1 MDLLQM
7 NKSFLKYILFAAV
20 ALAVVSS
27 CATRR
32 KLMNL
37 VNASDSTATVQLAL
51 AKEADYL
58 PEMKNDLSASRDTL
72 TVKDDDGREFLLMK
86 AVKDEETGEMVAT
99 EVIEAAKVTA
109 RFRNVAERHGKVDL
123 AFQIMVPPSMMDTK
137 WQLRFYPD
145 MFVMGDSLRLEP
157 VIITGRDYRKA
168 QLRGYE
174 LYDKFLAKIVQ
185 DTTKFIDIEQL
196 EIFLQ
201 RNIPQLY
208 AFKSDSSYVDESRFN
223 TVYGVSQ
230 RQAVEHY
237 TNKVARRIN
246 ERRKNKREA
255 MYAKYVKVP
264 IVTEGIR
271 LDSVVVNTDGDFVYY
286 YVQTINTRPKLRKV
300 DVKLSGE
307 IFESDKRIYTI
318 PVTEPLTFY
327 ISSIS
332 AFVDNTEKYL
342 TKVIERRATA
352 NTECRID
359 FEAGKSEIKMDY
371 ADNAYEINMI
381 SKTIASLLENKD
393 FDLDSIIVRAT
404 ASPEG
409 RFTLNSSLAQKR
421 SEAVSSY
428 FSKYIEA
435 YKDSLRQEAGFSMSF
450 NGEEQKIVAAEKPV
464 DIRFTPRC
472 IPENWDD
479 LDALVDKDVVMNPD
493 QKSDYFNVRSES
505 NPDVREARMKNQAYY
520 RYMKETLYPKL
531 RTVKF
536 NCYLHRKGMIKDTVH
551 TTVLDST
558 YMRGVQELRDMN
570 YAEALALLIPYD
582 DFNTA
587 VAYVGMDRNVNAMR
601 ILSKLEKTAQVNYL
615 MAILYSRSGDFNNA
629 VQHYVTS
636 CRQNPSYRFRGN
648 LDPEIS
654 VLIKQYGLNSEENDR
669 IFD

>member
-1 MDLLQM
+1 M

-157 VIITGRDYRKA
+157 VIITGGGYRKA

-208 AFKSDSSYVDESRFN
+208 AFKSDSSYVDESQFN
-223 TVYGVSQ
+223 SVYGVSQ

-421 SEAVSSY
+421 SEAVSAY

-493 QKSDYFNVRSES
+493 QKSDYFSVRSES

>member
-1 MDLLQM
+1 M
-7 NKSFLKYILFAAV
+7 NKNFLKYLLFAAV

-157 VIITGRDYRKA
+157 VIITGGGYRKA

-174 LYDKFLAKIVQ
+174 LYDKFLAKIVK
-185 DTTKFIDIEQL
+185 DTTVFIDIEQL

-493 QKSDYFNVRSES
+493 QKSDYFSVRSES

-551 TTVLDST
+551 TTVLDSV
-558 YMRGVQELRDMN
+558 YMRGVQELKDMN
-570 YAEALALLIPYD
+570 YAEALALLSPYD

-587 VAYVGMDRNVNAMR
+587 VAYVGMDRNLNAMR

-615 MAILYSRSGDFNNA
+615 LAILYSRSGDFNNA

-636 CRQNPSYRFRGN
+636 VRQNPSYRFRGN

>member
-1 MDLLQM
+1 M

-157 VIITGRDYRKA
+157 VIITGGGYRKA

>member
-1 MDLLQM
+1 M

-157 VIITGRDYRKA
+157 VIITGGDYRKA

-208 AFKSDSSYVDESRFN
+208 AFKSDSSYVDESQFN

-246 ERRKNKREA
+246 ERRKSKREA

>member
-1 MDLLQM
+1 M

-58 PEMKNDLSASRDTL
+58 PEMKNNLSASRDTL

-409 RFTLNSSLAQKR
+409 TFTLNSSLAQKR
-421 SEAVSSY
+421 SEAVSAY

>member
-1 MDLLQM
+1 M
-7 NKSFLKYILFAAV
+7 NKSFLKYLLFAAV

-157 VIITGRDYRKA
+157 VIITGGGYRKA

-421 SEAVSSY
+421 SEAVSAY

-472 IPENWDD
+472 IPEYWDD
-479 LDALVDKDVVMNPD
+479 LDAIVDKVVVMNPD

-587 VAYVGMDRNVNAMR
+587 VAYVGMDRNVNSMR

>member
-1 MDLLQM
+1 M

-157 VIITGRDYRKA
+157 VIITGGDYRKA

-450 NGEEQKIVAAEKPV
+450 NGEEQKVEAAEKPV

-669 IFD
+669 IFE

>member
-1 MDLLQM
+1 M

-157 VIITGRDYRKA
+157 VIITGGGYRKA

-371 ADNAYEINMI
+371 ADNAHEINMI

>member
-1 MDLLQM
+1 M

-157 VIITGRDYRKA
+157 VIITGGGYRKA
-168 QLRGYE
+168 QIRGYE

-223 TVYGVSQ
+223 SVYGVSQ

-409 RFTLNSSLAQKR
+409 TFTLNSSLAQKR
-421 SEAVSSY
+421 SEAVSAY

-493 QKSDYFNVRSES
+493 QKSDYFSVRSES

-570 YAEALALLIPYD
+570 YAEALALLSPYD

-615 MAILYSRSGDFNNA
+615 MAILYSRSGDLNNA

>member
-1 MDLLQM
+1 M

-58 PEMKNDLSASRDTL
+58 PEMKNNLSASRDTL

-421 SEAVSSY
+421 SEAVSAY

>member
-1 MDLLQM
+1 M
-7 NKSFLKYILFAAV
+7 NKNFLKYLLFAAV

-58 PEMKNDLSASRDTL
+58 PEMKNNLSASRDTL

-157 VIITGRDYRKA
+157 VIITGGGYRKA

-174 LYDKFLAKIVQ
+174 LYDKFLAKIVK
-185 DTTKFIDIEQL
+185 DTTVFIDIEQL

-409 RFTLNSSLAQKR
+409 TFTLNSSLAQKR
-421 SEAVSSY
+421 SEAVSAY

-615 MAILYSRSGDFNNA
+615 MAILYSRSGDLNNA

-636 CRQNPSYRFRGN
+636 CHQNPSYRFRGN

>member
-1 MDLLQM
+1 M
-7 NKSFLKYILFAAV
+7 NKNFLKYLLFAAV

-58 PEMKNDLSASRDTL
+58 PEMKNNLSASRDTL

-157 VIITGRDYRKA
+157 VIITGGGYRKA

-174 LYDKFLAKIVQ
+174 LYDKFLAKIVK
-185 DTTKFIDIEQL
+185 DTTVFIDIEQL

-421 SEAVSSY
+421 SEAVSAY
-428 FSKYIEA
+428 FSNYIEA

-493 QKSDYFNVRSES
+493 QKSDYFSVRSES

-615 MAILYSRSGDFNNA
+615 MAILYSRSGDLNNA

>member
-1 MDLLQM
+1 M

-271 LDSVVVNTDGDFVYY
+271 LDSVVVNTDGEFVYY

-371 ADNAYEINMI
+371 ADNACEINMI

-493 QKSDYFNVRSES
+493 QKSDYFSVRSES

>member
-1 MDLLQM
+1 M
-7 NKSFLKYILFAAV
+7 NKSFLKYLLFAAV

-58 PEMKNDLSASRDTL
+58 PEMKNNLSASRDTL

-157 VIITGRDYRKA
+157 VIITGGGYRKA

-208 AFKSDSSYVDESRFN
+208 AFKSDSSYVDESQFN

>member
-1 MDLLQM
+1 M

-157 VIITGRDYRKA
+157 VIITGGGYRKA

-208 AFKSDSSYVDESRFN
+208 AFKSDSSYVDESQFN
-223 TVYGVSQ
+223 SVYGVSQ

>member
-1 MDLLQM
+1 M
-7 NKSFLKYILFAAV
+7 NKNFLKYLLFAAV

-58 PEMKNDLSASRDTL
+58 PEMKNNLSASRDTL

-157 VIITGRDYRKA
+157 VIITGGGYRKA

-174 LYDKFLAKIVQ
+174 LYDKFLAKIVK
-185 DTTKFIDIEQL
+185 DTTVFIDIEQL

>member
-1 MDLLQM
+1 M

-208 AFKSDSSYVDESRFN
+208 AFKSDSSYVDESQFN

-493 QKSDYFNVRSES
+493 QKSDYFSVRSES

>member
-1 MDLLQM
+1 MK
-7 NKSFLKYILFAAV
+7 NRFLKCIFVAVV
-20 ALAVVSS
+20 ALSVVSS

-32 KLMNL
+32 KLANL
-37 VNASDSTATVQLAL
+37 MSEDSTANVQLAL
-51 AKEADYL
+51 ANEADYL
-58 PEMKNDLSASRDTL
+58 PEMKNDLKASRDTL

-99 EVIEAAKVTA
+99 EVIDAAKVTA

-145 MFVMGDSLRLEP
+145 MFVMEDSLRLDP
-157 VIITGRDYRKA
+157 VIITGGDYRKA
-168 QLRGYE
+168 QLRGYQ
-174 LYDKFLAKIVQ
+174 LYDKFLSKIIQ
-185 DTTKFIDIEQL
+185 DTTKFIDLEQL

-208 AFKSDSSYVDESRFN
+208 AFKSDTSFVDENQFN
-223 TVYGVSQ
+223 SVYGVSQ

-237 TNKVARRIN
+237 TNKVARNIN
-246 ERRKNKREA
+246 ERRKSKRDA
-255 MYAKYVKVP
+255 MYAKYVRVP

-271 LDSVVVNTDGDFVYY
+271 LDSVVVNTEGEFVYY

-307 IFESDKRIYTI
+307 IFESDKRIYNI

-359 FEAGKSEIKMDY
+359 FEAGKSVIKTDY
-371 ADNAYEINMI
+371 AENAYEINMI
-381 SKTIASLLENKD
+381 SRTIASLLENKD

-409 RFTLNSSLAQKR
+409 SFTLNSSLAQKR
-421 SEAVSSY
+421 SEAVSAY
-428 FSKYIEA
+428 FSKYIES
-435 YKDSLRQEAGFSMSF
+435 YKDSLKREAGFSMSF
-450 NGEEQKIVAAEKPV
+450 NGEEQKVEAAEKPV

-493 QKSDYFNVRSES
+493 QKSDYFSIRAES
-505 NPDVREARMKNQAYY
+505 NPDVRESKMKNQAYY

-669 IFD
+669 IFE

>member
-1 MDLLQM
+1 M

-58 PEMKNDLSASRDTL
+58 PEMKNNLSASRDTL

-157 VIITGRDYRKA
+157 VIITGGGYRKA

-174 LYDKFLAKIVQ
+174 LYDKFLAKIVK
-185 DTTKFIDIEQL
+185 DTTVFIDIEQL

-208 AFKSDSSYVDESRFN
+208 AFKSDTSYVDESRFN

-246 ERRKNKREA
+246 ERRKSKREA

-409 RFTLNSSLAQKR
+409 TFTLNSSLAQKR
-421 SEAVSSY
+421 SEAVSAY

-493 QKSDYFNVRSES
+493 QKSDYFSVRSES

-570 YAEALALLIPYD
+570 YAEALALLSPYD

-615 MAILYSRSGDFNNA
+615 MAILYSRSGDLNNA

>member
-1 MDLLQM
+1 M

-157 VIITGRDYRKA
+157 VIITGGGYRKA

-464 DIRFTPRC
+464 DIRFTARC

>member
-1 MDLLQM
+1 MK
-7 NKSFLKYILFAAV
+7 NRFLKYIFIAVV
-20 ALAVVSS
+20 ALSVVSS

-32 KLMNL
+32 KLANL
-37 VNASDSTATVQLAL
+37 MSEDSTANVQLAL
-51 AKEADYL
+51 ANEADYL
-58 PEMKNDLSASRDTL
+58 PEMKNDLKASRDTL

-99 EVIEAAKVTA
+99 EVIDAAKVTA

-145 MFVMGDSLRLEP
+145 MFVMEDSLRLDP
-157 VIITGRDYRKA
+157 VIITGGDYRKA
-168 QLRGYE
+168 QLRGYQ
-174 LYDKFLAKIVQ
+174 LYDKFLSKIIQ
-185 DTTKFIDIEQL
+185 DTTKFIDLEQL

-208 AFKSDSSYVDESRFN
+208 AFKSDTSFVDENQFN
-223 TVYGVSQ
+223 SVYGVSQ

-237 TNKVARRIN
+237 TNKVARNIN
-246 ERRKNKREA
+246 ERRKSKRDA
-255 MYAKYVKVP
+255 MYAKYVRVP

-271 LDSVVVNTDGDFVYY
+271 LDSVVVNTEGEFVYY

-307 IFESDKRIYTI
+307 IFEGDKRIYNI

-359 FEAGKSEIKMDY
+359 FEAGKSVIKTDY
-371 ADNAYEINMI
+371 AENAYEINMI
-381 SKTIASLLENKD
+381 SRTIASLLENKD

-409 RFTLNSSLAQKR
+409 SFTLNSSLAQKR
-421 SEAVSSY
+421 SEAVSAY
-428 FSKYIEA
+428 FSKYIES
-435 YKDSLRQEAGFSMSF
+435 YKDSLKREAGFSMSF
-450 NGEEQKIVAAEKPV
+450 NGEEQKVEAAEKPV

-493 QKSDYFNVRSES
+493 QKSDYFSIRAES
-505 NPDVREARMKNQAYY
+505 NPDVRESKMKNQAYY

-551 TTVLDST
+551 TTVLDSV
-558 YMRGVQELRDMN
+558 YMRGVQELKDMN
-570 YAEALALLIPYD
+570 YAEALALLSPYD

-587 VAYVGMDRNVNAMR
+587 VAYVGMDRNLNAMR

-615 MAILYSRSGDFNNA
+615 LAILYSRSGDFNNA

-636 CRQNPSYRFRGN
+636 VRQNPSYRFRGN

-669 IFD
+669 IFE

>member
-1 MDLLQM
+1 MK
-7 NKSFLKYILFAAV
+7 NRFLKYIFIAVV
-20 ALAVVSS
+20 ALSVVSS

-32 KLMNL
+32 KLANL
-37 VNASDSTATVQLAL
+37 MSEDSTANVQLAL
-51 AKEADYL
+51 ANEADYL
-58 PEMKNDLSASRDTL
+58 PEMKNDLKASRDTL

-99 EVIEAAKVTA
+99 EVIDAAKVTA

-145 MFVMGDSLRLEP
+145 MFVMEDSLRLDP
-157 VIITGRDYRKA
+157 VIITGGDYRKA
-168 QLRGYE
+168 QLRGYQ
-174 LYDKFLAKIVQ
+174 LYDKFLSKIIQ
-185 DTTKFIDIEQL
+185 DTTKFIDLEQL

-208 AFKSDSSYVDESRFN
+208 AFKSDTSFVDENQFN
-223 TVYGVSQ
+223 SVYGVSQ

-237 TNKVARRIN
+237 TNKVARNIN
-246 ERRKNKREA
+246 ERRKSKRDA
-255 MYAKYVKVP
+255 MYAKYVRVP

-271 LDSVVVNTDGDFVYY
+271 LDSVVVNTEGEFVYY

-307 IFESDKRIYTI
+307 IFESDKRIYNI

-359 FEAGKSEIKMDY
+359 FEAGKSVIKTDY
-371 ADNAYEINMI
+371 AENAYEINMI
-381 SKTIASLLENKD
+381 SRTIASLLENKD

-409 RFTLNSSLAQKR
+409 SFTLNSSLAQKR
-421 SEAVSSY
+421 SEAVSAY
-428 FSKYIEA
+428 FSKYIES
-435 YKDSLRQEAGFSMSF
+435 YKDSLKREAGFSMSF
-450 NGEEQKIVAAEKPV
+450 NGEEQKIEAAEKPV

-493 QKSDYFNVRSES
+493 QKSDYFSIRAES
-505 NPDVREARMKNQAYY
+505 NPDVRESKMKNQAYY

-551 TTVLDST
+551 TTVLDSV
-558 YMRGVQELRDMN
+558 YMRGVQELKDMN
-570 YAEALALLIPYD
+570 YAEALALLSPYD

-587 VAYVGMDRNVNAMR
+587 VAYVGMDRNLNAMR

-615 MAILYSRSGDFNNA
+615 LAILYSRSGDFNNA

-636 CRQNPSYRFRGN
+636 VRQNPSYRFRGN

-669 IFD
+669 IFE

>member
-1 MDLLQM
+1 M
-7 NKSFLKYILFAAV
+7 NKNFLKYLLFAAV

-58 PEMKNDLSASRDTL
+58 PEMKNNLSASRDTL

-157 VIITGRDYRKA
+157 VIITGGGYRKA

-174 LYDKFLAKIVQ
+174 LYDKFLAKIVK
-185 DTTKFIDIEQL
+185 DTTVFIDIEQL

-493 QKSDYFNVRSES
+493 QKSDYFSVRSES

-615 MAILYSRSGDFNNA
+615 MAILYSRSGDLNNA

>member
-1 MDLLQM
+1 M
-7 NKSFLKYILFAAV
+7 NKSFLKYLLFAAV

-208 AFKSDSSYVDESRFN
+208 AFKSDSSYVDESQFN
-223 TVYGVSQ
+223 SVYGVSQ

>member
-1 MDLLQM
+1 MK
-7 NKSFLKYILFAAV
+7 NRFLKCIFVAVV
-20 ALAVVSS
+20 ALSVVSS

-32 KLMNL
+32 KLANL
-37 VNASDSTATVQLAL
+37 MSEDSTANVQLAL
-51 AKEADYL
+51 ANEADYL
-58 PEMKNDLSASRDTL
+58 PEMKNDLKASRDTL

-99 EVIEAAKVTA
+99 EVIDAAKVTA

-145 MFVMGDSLRLEP
+145 MFVMEDSLRLDP
-157 VIITGRDYRKA
+157 VIITGGDYRKA
-168 QLRGYE
+168 QLRGYQ
-174 LYDKFLAKIVQ
+174 LYDKFLSKIIQ
-185 DTTKFIDIEQL
+185 DTTKFIDLEQL

-208 AFKSDSSYVDESRFN
+208 AFKSDTSFVDENQFN
-223 TVYGVSQ
+223 SVYGVSQ

-237 TNKVARRIN
+237 TNKVARNIN
-246 ERRKNKREA
+246 ERRKSKRDA
-255 MYAKYVKVP
+255 MYAKYVRVP

-271 LDSVVVNTDGDFVYY
+271 LDSVVVNTEGEFVYY

-307 IFESDKRIYTI
+307 IFESDKRIYNI

-359 FEAGKSEIKMDY
+359 FEAGKSVIKTDY
-371 ADNAYEINMI
+371 AENAYEINMI
-381 SKTIASLLENKD
+381 SRTIASLLENKD

-409 RFTLNSSLAQKR
+409 SFTLNSSLAQKR
-421 SEAVSSY
+421 SEAVSAY
-428 FSKYIEA
+428 FSKYIES
-435 YKDSLRQEAGFSMSF
+435 YKDSLKREAGFSMSF
-450 NGEEQKIVAAEKPV
+450 NGEEQKVEAAEKPV

-493 QKSDYFNVRSES
+493 QKSDYFSIRAES
-505 NPDVREARMKNQAYY
+505 NPDVRESKMKNQAYY

-551 TTVLDST
+551 TTVLDSV
-558 YMRGVQELRDMN
+558 YMRGVQELKDMN
-570 YAEALALLIPYD
+570 YAEALALLSPYD

-587 VAYVGMDRNVNAMR
+587 VAYVGMDRNLNAMR

-615 MAILYSRSGDFNNA
+615 LAIVSEAISTL
-629 VQHYVTS
+629 
-636 CRQNPSYRFRGN
+636 RF
-648 LDPEIS
+648 PC
-654 VLIKQYGLNSEENDR
+654 
-669 IFD
+669 

>member
-1 MDLLQM
+1 MK
-7 NKSFLKYILFAAV
+7 NRFLKYIFIAVV
-20 ALAVVSS
+20 ALSVVSS

-32 KLMNL
+32 KLANL
-37 VNASDSTATVQLAL
+37 MSEDSTANVQLAL
-51 AKEADYL
+51 ANEADYL
-58 PEMKNDLSASRDTL
+58 PEMKNDLKASRDTL

-99 EVIEAAKVTA
+99 EVIDAAKVTA

-145 MFVMGDSLRLEP
+145 MFVMEDSLRLDP
-157 VIITGRDYRKA
+157 VIITGGDYRKA
-168 QLRGYE
+168 QLRGYQ
-174 LYDKFLAKIVQ
+174 LYDKFLSKIIQ
-185 DTTKFIDIEQL
+185 DTTKFIDLEQL

-208 AFKSDSSYVDESRFN
+208 AFKSDTSFVDENQFN
-223 TVYGVSQ
+223 SVYGVSQ

-237 TNKVARRIN
+237 TNKVARNIN
-246 ERRKNKREA
+246 ERRKSKRDA
-255 MYAKYVKVP
+255 MYAKYVRVP

-271 LDSVVVNTDGDFVYY
+271 LDSVVVNTEGEFVYY

-307 IFESDKRIYTI
+307 IFESDKRIYNI

-359 FEAGKSEIKMDY
+359 FEAGKSVIKTDY
-371 ADNAYEINMI
+371 AENAYEINMI
-381 SKTIASLLENKD
+381 SRTIASLLENKD

-409 RFTLNSSLAQKR
+409 SFTLNSSLAQKR
-421 SEAVSSY
+421 SEAVSAY
-428 FSKYIEA
+428 FSKYIES
-435 YKDSLRQEAGFSMSF
+435 YKDSLKREAGFSMSF
-450 NGEEQKIVAAEKPV
+450 NGEEQKVEAAEKPV

-479 LDALVDKDVVMNPD
+479 LDALVDKDMVMNPD
-493 QKSDYFNVRSES
+493 QKSDYFSIRAES
-505 NPDVREARMKNQAYY
+505 NPDVRESKMKNQAYY

-551 TTVLDST
+551 TTVLDSV
-558 YMRGVQELRDMN
+558 YMRGVQELKDMN
-570 YAEALALLIPYD
+570 YAEALALLSPYD

-587 VAYVGMDRNVNAMR
+587 VAYVGMDRNLNAMR

-615 MAILYSRSGDFNNA
+615 LAILYSRSGDFNNA

-636 CRQNPSYRFRGN
+636 VRQNPSYRFRGN

-669 IFD
+669 IFE

>member
-1 MDLLQM
+1 M
-7 NKSFLKYILFAAV
+7 NKNFLKYLLFAAV

-58 PEMKNDLSASRDTL
+58 PEMKNNLSASRDTL

-157 VIITGRDYRKA
+157 VIITGGDYRKA

-421 SEAVSSY
+421 SEAVSAY

>member
-1 MDLLQM
+1 M
-7 NKSFLKYILFAAV
+7 NKRFLNYILFV
-20 ALAVVSS
+20 TLALTFINS

-37 VNASDSTATVQLAL
+37 INATDSTANVQLAL

-58 PEMKNDLSASRDTL
+58 PEMKNDLNASRDTL

-145 MFVMGDSLRLEP
+145 MFVMEDSLRLDP
-157 VIITGRDYRKA
+157 VIITGSDYRKA
-168 QLRGYE
+168 QLRGYQ
-174 LYDKFLAKIVQ
+174 LYDKFLSKIVQ
-185 DTTKFIDIEQL
+185 DSTKFIDIEQL

-208 AFKSDSSYVDESRFN
+208 AFKSDTSYVDESQFN
-223 TVYGVSQ
+223 SVYGVSQ

-237 TNKVARRIN
+237 TNKVARNLN
-246 ERRKNKREA
+246 ERRKNKRDA

-271 LDSVVVNTDGDFVYY
+271 LDSVVVNTDGEFVYY

-300 DVKLSGE
+300 DIKLSGE

-342 TKVIERRATA
+342 TKVVERRATA

-359 FEAGKSEIKMDY
+359 FEAGKSDIKLDY

-381 SKTIASLLENKD
+381 SKTMASLLENKD

-409 RFTLNSSLAQKR
+409 TFTLNNTLAQKR
-421 SEAVSSY
+421 SEAVSKY
-428 FSKYIEA
+428 FSKYIES
-435 YKDSLRQEAGFSMSF
+435 YKDSLKQEAGFAMSF
-450 NGEEQKIVAAEKPV
+450 NGEEQKIEAAEKPV

-479 LDALVDKDVVMNPD
+479 LDALVENDVVMNPD
-493 QKSDYFNVRSES
+493 QKSDYFSIRAES
-505 NPDVREARMKNQAYY
+505 NPDVREAKMKKQAYY

-551 TTVLDST
+551 TTVLDSV

-570 YAEALALLIPYD
+570 YAEALALLSPYD

-587 VAYVGMDRNVNAMR
+587 VAYVGVDRNLNAMR

-654 VLIKQYGLNSEENDR
+654 VLIKQYGLNSEENDH

>member
-1 MDLLQM
+1 M
-7 NKSFLKYILFAAV
+7 

-157 VIITGRDYRKA
+157 VIITGGGYRKA

-174 LYDKFLAKIVQ
+174 LYDKFLAKIVK
-185 DTTKFIDIEQL
+185 DTTVFIDIEQL

-409 RFTLNSSLAQKR
+409 TFTLNSSLAQKR
-421 SEAVSSY
+421 SEAVSAY

-615 MAILYSRSGDFNNA
+615 MAILYSRSGDLNNA

>member
-1 MDLLQM
+1 M

-157 VIITGRDYRKA
+157 VIITGGDYRKA

-208 AFKSDSSYVDESRFN
+208 AFKSDSSYVDESQFN
-223 TVYGVSQ
+223 SVYGVSQ

-409 RFTLNSSLAQKR
+409 TFTLNSSLAQKR

>member
-1 MDLLQM
+1 M

-157 VIITGRDYRKA
+157 VIITGGDYRKA

-409 RFTLNSSLAQKR
+409 TFTLNSSLAQKR
-421 SEAVSSY
+421 SEAVSAY

-493 QKSDYFNVRSES
+493 QKSDYFSVRSES

>member
-1 MDLLQM
+1 M
-7 NKSFLKYILFAAV
+7 NKNFLKYLLFAAV

-58 PEMKNDLSASRDTL
+58 PEMKNNLSASRDTL

-157 VIITGRDYRKA
+157 VIITGGGYRKA

-174 LYDKFLAKIVQ
+174 LYDKFLAKIVK
-185 DTTKFIDIEQL
+185 DTTVFIDIEQL

-421 SEAVSSY
+421 SEAVSAY

>member
-1 MDLLQM
+1 MK
-7 NKSFLKYILFAAV
+7 NRFLKCIFVAVV
-20 ALAVVSS
+20 ALSVVSS

-32 KLMNL
+32 KLANL
-37 VNASDSTATVQLAL
+37 MSEDSTANVQLAL
-51 AKEADYL
+51 ANEADYL
-58 PEMKNDLSASRDTL
+58 PEMKNDLKASRDTL

-99 EVIEAAKVTA
+99 EVIDAAKVTA

-137 WQLRFYPD
+137 WQLRFYPY
-145 MFVMGDSLRLEP
+145 MFVMEDSLRLDP
-157 VIITGRDYRKA
+157 VIITGGDYRKA
-168 QLRGYE
+168 QLRGYQ
-174 LYDKFLAKIVQ
+174 LYDKFLSKIIQ
-185 DTTKFIDIEQL
+185 DTTKFIDLEQL

-208 AFKSDSSYVDESRFN
+208 AFKSDTSFVDENQFN
-223 TVYGVSQ
+223 SVYGVSQ

-237 TNKVARRIN
+237 TNKVARNIN
-246 ERRKNKREA
+246 ERRKSKRDA
-255 MYAKYVKVP
+255 MYAKYVRVP

-271 LDSVVVNTDGDFVYY
+271 LDSVVVNTEGEFVYY

-307 IFESDKRIYTI
+307 IFESDKRIYNI

-359 FEAGKSEIKMDY
+359 FEAGKSVIKTDY
-371 ADNAYEINMI
+371 AENAYEINMI
-381 SKTIASLLENKD
+381 SRTIASLLENKD

-409 RFTLNSSLAQKR
+409 SFTLNSSLAQKR
-421 SEAVSSY
+421 SEAVSAY
-428 FSKYIEA
+428 FSKYIES
-435 YKDSLRQEAGFSMSF
+435 YKDSLKREAGFSMSF
-450 NGEEQKIVAAEKPV
+450 NGEEQKIEAAEKPV
-464 DIRFTPRC
+464 DIRFTTRC

-493 QKSDYFNVRSES
+493 QKSDYFSIRAES
-505 NPDVREARMKNQAYY
+505 NPDVRESKMKNQAYY

-551 TTVLDST
+551 TTVLDSV
-558 YMRGVQELRDMN
+558 YMRGVQELKDMN
-570 YAEALALLIPYD
+570 YAEALALLSPYD

-587 VAYVGMDRNVNAMR
+587 VAYVGMDRNLNAMR

-615 MAILYSRSGDFNNA
+615 LAILYSRSGDFNNA

-636 CRQNPSYRFRGN
+636 VRQNPSYRFRGN

-669 IFD
+669 IFE

>member
-1 MDLLQM
+1 M

-58 PEMKNDLSASRDTL
+58 PEMKNNLSASRDTL

-157 VIITGRDYRKA
+157 VIITGGGYRKA

-174 LYDKFLAKIVQ
+174 LYDKFLAKIVK
-185 DTTKFIDIEQL
+185 DTTVFIDIEQL

>member
-1 MDLLQM
+1 MK
-7 NKSFLKYILFAAV
+7 NRFLKCIFVAVV
-20 ALAVVSS
+20 ALSVVSS

-32 KLMNL
+32 KLANL
-37 VNASDSTATVQLAL
+37 MSEDSTANVQLAL
-51 AKEADYL
+51 ANEADYL
-58 PEMKNDLSASRDTL
+58 PEMKNDLKASRDTL

-99 EVIEAAKVTA
+99 EVIDAAKVTA

-145 MFVMGDSLRLEP
+145 MFVMEDSLRLDP
-157 VIITGRDYRKA
+157 VIITGGDYRKA
-168 QLRGYE
+168 QLRGYQ
-174 LYDKFLAKIVQ
+174 LYDKFLSKIIQ
-185 DTTKFIDIEQL
+185 DTTKFIDLEQL

-208 AFKSDSSYVDESRFN
+208 AFKSDTSFVDENQFN
-223 TVYGVSQ
+223 SVYGVSQ

-237 TNKVARRIN
+237 TNKVARNIN
-246 ERRKNKREA
+246 ERRKSKRDA
-255 MYAKYVKVP
+255 MYAKYVRVP

-271 LDSVVVNTDGDFVYY
+271 LDSVVVNTEGEFVYY

-307 IFESDKRIYTI
+307 IFESDKRIYNI

-359 FEAGKSEIKMDY
+359 FEAGKSVIKTDY
-371 ADNAYEINMI
+371 AENAYEINMI
-381 SKTIASLLENKD
+381 SRTIASLLENKD

-409 RFTLNSSLAQKR
+409 SFTLNSSLAQKR
-421 SEAVSSY
+421 SEAVSAY
-428 FSKYIEA
+428 FSKYIES
-435 YKDSLRQEAGFSMSF
+435 YKDSLKREAGFSMSF
-450 NGEEQKIVAAEKPV
+450 NGEEQKVEAAEKPV

-493 QKSDYFNVRSES
+493 QKSDYFSIRAES
-505 NPDVREARMKNQAYY
+505 NPDVRESKMKNQAYY

-551 TTVLDST
+551 TTVLDSV
-558 YMRGVQELRDMN
+558 YMRGVQELKDMN
-570 YAEALALLIPYD
+570 YAEALALLSPYD

-587 VAYVGMDRNVNAMR
+587 VAYVGMDRNLNAMR

-615 MAILYSRSGDFNNA
+615 LAILYSRSGDFNNA

-636 CRQNPSYRFRGN
+636 VRQNPSYRFRGN

-669 IFD
+669 IFE

>member
-1 MDLLQM
+1 M

-58 PEMKNDLSASRDTL
+58 PEMKNNLSASRDTL

-157 VIITGRDYRKA
+157 VIITGGGYRKA

-174 LYDKFLAKIVQ
+174 LYDKFLAKIVK
-185 DTTKFIDIEQL
+185 DTTVFIDIEQL

-409 RFTLNSSLAQKR
+409 TFTLNSSLAQKR
-421 SEAVSSY
+421 SEAVSAY

-479 LDALVDKDVVMNPD
+479 LDALVYKDVVMNPD

>member
-1 MDLLQM
+1 M

-157 VIITGRDYRKA
+157 VIITGGDYRKA

-223 TVYGVSQ
+223 SVYGVSQ

-493 QKSDYFNVRSES
+493 QKSDYFSVRSES

>member
-1 MDLLQM
+1 MK
-7 NKSFLKYILFAAV
+7 NRFLKYIFIAVV
-20 ALAVVSS
+20 ALSVVSS

-32 KLMNL
+32 KLANL
-37 VNASDSTATVQLAL
+37 MSEDSTANVQLAL
-51 AKEADYL
+51 ANEADYL
-58 PEMKNDLSASRDTL
+58 PEMKNDLKASRDTL

-99 EVIEAAKVTA
+99 EVIDAAKVTA

-145 MFVMGDSLRLEP
+145 MFVMEDSLRLDP
-157 VIITGRDYRKA
+157 VIITGGDYRKA
-168 QLRGYE
+168 QLRGYQ
-174 LYDKFLAKIVQ
+174 LYDKFLSKIIQ
-185 DTTKFIDIEQL
+185 DTTKFIDLEQL

-208 AFKSDSSYVDESRFN
+208 AFKSDTSFVDENQFN
-223 TVYGVSQ
+223 SVYGVSQ

-237 TNKVARRIN
+237 TNKVARNIN
-246 ERRKNKREA
+246 ERRKSKRDA
-255 MYAKYVKVP
+255 MYAKYVRVP

-271 LDSVVVNTDGDFVYY
+271 LDSVVVNTEGEFVYY

-307 IFESDKRIYTI
+307 IFESDKRIYNI

-359 FEAGKSEIKMDY
+359 FEAGKSVIKTDY
-371 ADNAYEINMI
+371 AENAYEINMI
-381 SKTIASLLENKD
+381 SRTIASLLENKD

-409 RFTLNSSLAQKR
+409 SFTLNSSLAQKR
-421 SEAVSSY
+421 SEAVSAY
-428 FSKYIEA
+428 FSKYIES
-435 YKDSLRQEAGFSMSF
+435 YKDSLKREAGFSMSF
-450 NGEEQKIVAAEKPV
+450 NGEEQKVEAAEKPV

-493 QKSDYFNVRSES
+493 QKSDYFSIRAES
-505 NPDVREARMKNQAYY
+505 NPDVRESKMKNQAYY

-551 TTVLDST
+551 TTVLDSV
-558 YMRGVQELRDMN
+558 YMRGVQELKDMN
-570 YAEALALLIPYD
+570 YAEALALLSPYD

-587 VAYVGMDRNVNAMR
+587 VAYVGMDRNLNAMR

-615 MAILYSRSGDFNNA
+615 LAILYSRSGDFNNA

-636 CRQNPSYRFRGN
+636 VRQNPSYRFRGN

-669 IFD
+669 IFE

>member
-1 MDLLQM
+1 MK
-7 NKSFLKYILFAAV
+7 NRFLKYIFIAVV
-20 ALAVVSS
+20 ALSVVSS

-32 KLMNL
+32 KLANL
-37 VNASDSTATVQLAL
+37 MSEDSTTNVQLAL
-51 AKEADYL
+51 ANEADYL
-58 PEMKNDLSASRDTL
+58 PEMKNDLKASRDTL

-99 EVIEAAKVTA
+99 EVIDAAKVTA

-145 MFVMGDSLRLEP
+145 MFVMEDSLRLDP
-157 VIITGRDYRKA
+157 VIITGGDYRKA
-168 QLRGYE
+168 QLRGYQ
-174 LYDKFLAKIVQ
+174 LYDKFLSKIIQ
-185 DTTKFIDIEQL
+185 DTTKFIDLEQL

-208 AFKSDSSYVDESRFN
+208 AFKSDTSFVDENQFN
-223 TVYGVSQ
+223 SVYGVSQ

-237 TNKVARRIN
+237 TNKVARNIN
-246 ERRKNKREA
+246 ERRKSKRDA
-255 MYAKYVKVP
+255 MYAKYVRVP

-271 LDSVVVNTDGDFVYY
+271 LDSVVVNTEGEFVYY

-307 IFESDKRIYTI
+307 IFESDKRIYNI

-359 FEAGKSEIKMDY
+359 FEAGKSVIKTDY
-371 ADNAYEINMI
+371 AENAYEINMI
-381 SKTIASLLENKD
+381 SRTIASLLENKD

-409 RFTLNSSLAQKR
+409 SFTLNSSLAQKR
-421 SEAVSSY
+421 SEAVSAY
-428 FSKYIEA
+428 FSKYIES
-435 YKDSLRQEAGFSMSF
+435 YKDSLKREAGFSMSF
-450 NGEEQKIVAAEKPV
+450 NGEEQKVEAAEKPV

-493 QKSDYFNVRSES
+493 QKSDYFSIRAES
-505 NPDVREARMKNQAYY
+505 NPDVRESKMKNQAYY

-551 TTVLDST
+551 TTVLDSV
-558 YMRGVQELRDMN
+558 YMRGVQELKDMN
-570 YAEALALLIPYD
+570 YAEALALLSPYD

-587 VAYVGMDRNVNAMR
+587 VAYVGMDRNLNAMR

-615 MAILYSRSGDFNNA
+615 LAILYSRSGDFNNA

-636 CRQNPSYRFRGN
+636 VRQNPSYRFRGN

-669 IFD
+669 IFE